1 MVFKLRETLDEVVNI
16 GKRDKGYIDFDIY
29 EWMGGGIT
37 MTPPGVEVRLEY
49 PRQANTKP
57 RRNDL

>member
-1 MVFKLRETLDEVVNI
+1 MIFKLRETLDEVVNI
-16 GKRDKGYIDFDIY
+16 DKRDKRYIDFDIY

-49 PRQANTKP
+49 PRQANIKP

>member
-1 MVFKLRETLDEVVNI
+1 MIFKLRETLDEVVNI
-16 GKRDKGYIDFDIY
+16 DKRDKGYIDFDIY
-29 EWMGGGIT
+29 EWMGEGIT

-49 PRQANTKP
+49 PRQANAKP